1 MNYTNSL
8 QTDLINL
15 IKNAKNIIIS
25 THINPDGDGIGSMLA
40 LYHYTTSLGAKV
52 NCIINDF
59 VPKNL
64 KFLNGAS
71 LIEQYS
77 PSRHNNFFKKAD
89 LIIIVDLN
97 DSSRLGDIEAP
108 LSKSTAYKIVIDHHT
123 NPKDFAN
130 YYYIDTN
137 SAATGQL
144 IWNLF
149 QLDPE
154 FELTKDIAEALY
166 TAIVTDT
173 GSFRY
178 PRTNSSIHNIIAQ
191 LIDAGADPTYL
202 YDQIYNQSSFN
213 VIKLL
218 GIALS
223 NLKLAYDGRVCVM
236 QISSNDFRDTST
248 NYKDTEFFVER
259 TLSIEGVLVGVL
271 ITEVLEKGI
280 IKISIR
286 SKFDYD
292 VASVAQMLGGGGHIN
307 AAGATIKSLN
317 LQTAT
322 EAVIRQIGK
331 LFEK

>member
-1 MNYTNSL
+1 MNYINTL
-8 QTDLINL
+8 QSDLINL
-15 IKNAKNIIIS
+15 IKNAKNIVIS
-25 THINPDGDGIGSMLA
+25 THVNPDGDGIGSMLA
-40 LYHYTTSLGAKV
+40 LYHYTTALGAKV

-64 KFLNGAS
+64 KFLSGAE

-77 PSRHNNFFKKAD
+77 PSRHNNFIKKSD

-97 DSSRLGDIEAP
+97 DSARLGDIENA
-108 LSKSTAYKIVIDHHT
+108 LLKSNAYKIVIDHHT

-130 YYYIDTN
+130 YYYVDTN
-137 SAATGQL
+137 TAATGQL
-144 IWNLF
+144 VWNLL
-149 QLDPE
+149 QLDPL
-154 FELTKDIAEALY
+154 FKPTKEIAEALY

-178 PRTNSSIHNIIAQ
+178 PRTDSIIHHTIAE

-202 YDQIYNQSSFN
+202 YDQIYNQSPFN

-223 NLKLAYDGRVCVM
+223 NLKLAYDGKVCVM
-236 QISSNDFRDTST
+236 QISSNDFRDTAT
-248 NYKDTEFFVER
+248 NYKDTDFFVER
-259 TLSIEGVLVGVL
+259 TLSIEGVVIGVL

-286 SKFDYD
+286 SKFDYN

-307 AAGATIKSLN
+307 AAGATIKSSDF
-317 LQTAT
+317 QTAT
-322 EAVIRQIGK
+322 DAVLRQIGK
-331 LFEK
+331 LLEK